1 VTEPRVP
8 HRTVDQL
15 VQRGKHIWDRFE
27 TVAGGRHHLFVPC
40 DQVAVYRALEPL
52 AENGGT
58 FLELGS
64 AAGVVTILA
73 DLLGLE
79 SYGIEI
85 EPWLVPQSNALAK
98 EFDSDATFV
107 EGSFVPFDYR
117 DEIENLD
124 SERITPTEG
133 DDAYDEIGM
142 QLDAFDLVFA
152 YPWPG
157 EEDWLYEL
165 MRRHARP
172 DATLLTYDAQ
182 DGCRSEAVRR
192 L

>member
-1 VTEPRVP
+1 MTLPSIDPRTLD
-8 HRTVDQL
+8 RL
-15 VQRGKHIWDRFE
+15 LQRGKALWDQFE

-40 DQVAVYRALEPL
+40 DQRAVYEAMRELVEP
-52 AENGGT
+52 ASN

-64 AAGVVTILA
+64 AAGIVTIVA

-79 SYGIEI
+79 AYGIEI
-85 EPWLVPQSNALAK
+85 EPWLIPRSNDLAAD
-98 EFDSDATFV
+98 FDSEATFV

-117 DEIENLD
+117 DEITNLASD
-124 SERITPTEG
+124 RITPTEG
-133 DDAYDEIGM
+133 ADGYDEIGL
-142 QLDAFDLVFA
+142 QLDDFDLVFA

-172 DATLLTYDAQ
+172 DAVLLTYDAQ
-182 DGCRSEAVRR
+182 DGCRAEPVSQ